1 MPSPTLAHIN
11 SLAPAVADLAREA
24 GALALRFFQEGA
36 ATSARRWTKERG
48 SPVTEAD
55 IAVDTFLEE
64 RLLRMLPEAG
74 WLSEETADR
83 PDRISRSL
91 VWIVDPIDG
100 TRAFMT
106 GNPDWSIAIGLLLNG
121 RLTLGVV
128 HAPAHGMLYEA
139 AAGAG
144 AFRNGARLQVSSRPS
159 LGGARVTG
167 PKPLIDQLARNS
179 GPIERVARIP
189 SLALRLARVA
199 EGSVDVGLVSADA
212 RDWDLAA
219 ADLILS
225 EAGGRVTAL
234 DGKPLVYNRPE
245 PIHGE
250 LAAAPAWLHPS
261 VVAAMRAVSAE
272 GAALR

>member
-11 SLAPAVADLAREA
+11 SLAPVVADLAREA

-121 RLTLGVV
+121 RPTLGVV
-128 HAPAHGMLYEA
+128 HVPAHGMLYEA

-144 AFRNGARLQVSSRPS
+144 AFRNGSRLQVSSRPS

-234 DGKPLVYNRPE
+234 DGEPLVYNRPE

-250 LAAAPAWLHPS
+250 LAAAPARLHPS

-272 GAALR
+272 GVALR

>member
-106 GNPDWSIAIGLLLNG
+106 GNPDWSIAIGLLLDG
-121 RLTLGVV
+121 RPTLGIV
-128 HAPAHGMLYEA
+128 HAPAHDMLYKA

-179 GPIERVARIP
+179 GPIEQVARIP

-250 LAAAPAWLHPS
+250 LAAAPARLHPS

-272 GAALR
+272 GASMR

>member
-1 MPSPTLAHIN
+1 MPSPTLSDVR
-11 SLAPAVADLAREA
+11 SLAPAIANLAREA
-24 GALALRFFQEGA
+24 GALALPYFREGD

-64 RLLRMLPEAG
+64 HLLGLLPEAG

-83 PDRISRSL
+83 PDRLSRSL

-106 GNPDWSIAIGLLLNG
+106 GNRDWSIAIGLLLEG
-121 RLTLGVV
+121 QPALGVV
-128 HAPAHGMLYEA
+128 YAPAHGMFYEA
-139 AAGAG
+139 AAGRG
-144 AFRNGARLQVSSRPS
+144 AFRNGVRLQVSSRPS
-159 LGGARVTG
+159 LRGARVTG
-167 PKPLIDQLARNS
+167 PKPLLEQLARRS
-179 GPIERVARIP
+179 GPIERIDRIP

-199 EGSVDVGLVSADA
+199 EGSVDVGLVSTDA

-225 EAGGRVTAL
+225 EAGGRVAAL

-250 LAAAPAWLHPS
+250 LAAAPARLHPC
-261 VVAAMRAVSAE
+261 VVAAMRTVPAE

>member
-11 SLAPAVADLAREA
+11 SLTPAVADLAREA
-24 GALALRFFQEGA
+24 GELALRFFQEGA

-144 AFRNGARLQVSSRPS
+144 AFRKGARLQVSSRPS

-250 LAAAPAWLHPS
+250 LAAAPARLHPS

-272 GAALR
+272 GVALR

>member
-1 MPSPTLAHIN
+1 VLEQELAFAHE
-11 SLAPAVADLAREA
+11 VADR
-24 GALALRFFQEGA
+24 A
-36 ATSARRWTKERG
+36 ADISMSYFLGEFEVQQKADL
-48 SPVTEAD
+48 SPVTQ
-55 IAVDTFLEE
+55 VDLEV
-64 RLLRMLPEAG
+64 
-74 WLSEETADR
+74 ETAIREMVAERFPKDAVTGEEHGAGAGDR
-83 PDRISRSL
+83 

-219 ADLILS
+219 ADLILF

-245 PIHGE
+245 PIHRE
-250 LAAAPAWLHPS
+250 LAAAPARLHPS